1 MGILDFCFGIP
12 TNLISMQEGFDMM
25 TITFKKPNKIVV
37 CYGTEEE
44 ISIIRETIQE
54 FWKGLFTQIHNSYL

>member
-1 MGILDFCFGIP
+1 MGLLDFFFGSS
-12 TNLISMQEGFDMM
+12 TNLIPMPEGFDMV
-25 TITFKKPNKIVV
+25 TITFKKPNEIVV

-54 FWKGLFTQIHNSYL
+54 FWKGLFTQTHNSYL